1 MSNEPLAKF
10 WNLMHSIVVEFWEI
24 TEPHIEDAAVKND
37 IPIELYFYSEL
48 GLEYFSVK
56 EFQKRDPYS
65 NPEQFEKMFA
75 RFDVKGWI
83 SPLPDEG
90 YQVLSKAR
98 DAVRMIIQA
107 GDAQLAEFD
116 LMSEKELW
124 KLTGLLKK
132 IAKASFEA
140 PEPPEKWAIIKRFRV
155 ADERSPLIV
164 QIRELLM
171 YLFAYR
177 DDSHLS
183 AAHPHF
189 GQAGIVWNV
198 LGSVASGS
206 AVNAVQMAESM
217 AFRGYEEA
225 DYDVAIQ
232 AAIEIGWVEAADG
245 PNSFRPTQKGAEL
258 REKVERLTDEYF
270 YNSWTVFTRE
280 EIDTLY
286 GLLLKLREKLV
297 EYKKAK
303 ENDSQL

>member
-1 MSNEPLAKF
+1 MNDEPLAKF
-10 WNLMHSIVVEFWEI
+10 WGLMHSIVVEFWGI

-48 GLEYFSVK
+48 GLEYFSAK

-83 SPLPDEG
+83 FPLPDEG
-90 YQVLSKAR
+90 YQVSRKAR
-98 DAVRMIIQA
+98 DAVRTIVQA
-107 GDAQLAEFD
+107 GDDQLLDFD

-124 KLTGLLKK
+124 ELTGVLKK

-155 ADERSPLIV
+155 ASEQSPLIV

-183 AAHPHF
+183 AARPYV
-189 GQAGIVWNV
+189 GQAGIVWDV
-198 LGSVASGS
+198 LGSVASG
-206 AVNAVQMAESM
+206 NATNATQMAESM
-217 AFRGYEEA
+217 AFRGYEKT

-232 AAIEIGWVEAADG
+232 AAIEIGWVEAADA
-245 PNSFRPTQKGAEL
+245 PNTFRPTQKGAEL
-258 REKVERLTDEYF
+258 REKVGQLTDEYF
-270 YNSWTVFTRE
+270 YKPWAVLTKE
-280 EIDTLY
+280 EIDSLY
-286 GLLLKLREKLV
+286 LLLTKLREKLS
-297 EYKKAK
+297 EYRK
-303 ENDSQL
+303 ELGDSHL